1 MMCEKIGTES
11 NQNKVLVPKTVS
23 SQPFKFW
30 AIVNVGM
37 SKSPV
42 FVINSTCAHGFGG
55 NPFQCTGRIITYFFP
70 ACQLGARM
78 CGSPT
83 RPGARFSMP
92 PGISD
97 TRHRPSSAS
106 ECSFPTGALPR

>member
-1 MMCEKIGTES
+1 MMREKIGTES

-37 SKSPV
+37 SRSPV
-42 FVINSTCAHGFGG
+42 CVINSTRAHGFGG
-55 NPFQCTGRIITYFFP
+55 NPFQCTGRIITYFFL
-70 ACQLGARM
+70 ACQLEAGK

-83 RPGARFSMP
+83 LPGARFSMP

-97 TRHRPSSAS
+97 TRHRQSSAS
-106 ECSFPTGALPR
+106 ECSFSTGALAR